1 MQVGASTASSDF
13 WVGLR
18 DQVTGLALD
27 IARTRLVDTERR
39 GDDRYLPDSVDLA
52 NARPNVGGMSVG
64 SVLLIVGAVVVG
76 GLLLKRVL

>member
-1 MQVGASTASSDF
+1 MEVGVKTQASDF

-18 DQVTGLALD
+18 DQITGLALD
-27 IARTRLVDTERR
+27 VARTRLVDTERQ

-52 NARPNVGGMSVG
+52 NNRPALGGMSVG
-64 SVLLIVGAVVVG
+64 SVLLVVGAVVVG